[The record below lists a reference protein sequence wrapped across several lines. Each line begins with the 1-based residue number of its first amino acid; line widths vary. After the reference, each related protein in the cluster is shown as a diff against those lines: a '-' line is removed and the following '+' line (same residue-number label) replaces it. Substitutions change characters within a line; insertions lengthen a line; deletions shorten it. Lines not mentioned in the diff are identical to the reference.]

1 MAVGI
6 LGNYKELLCPVRT
19 GGLPVQPLLLCLC
32 LPVVPFLWRRAF
44 PYADTERDRQTKA
57 CKGDALRLCALAI
70 PNEKKIAACM
80 ARKKEKLSPA
90 CREYFKDTPAP
101 PAKTKAKGQAG
112 RHTTPAM
119 H

>member
-1 MAVGI
+1 MP
-6 LGNYKELLCPVRT
+6 CPNRRFART
-19 GGLPVQPLLLCLC
+19 TSFVVSVFVCGVVFLAAALPA
-32 LPVVPFLWRRAF
+32 R
-44 PYADTERDRQTKA
+44 ADTERAQQTRA

-101 PAKTKAKGQAG
+101 PAKTKARAVKHAS
-112 RHTTPAM
+112 PAM

>member
-1 MAVGI
+1 MSSPNRRFA
-6 LGNYKELLCPVRT
+6 RT
-19 GGLPVQPLLLCLC
+19 ASLALSAFACGVVFVAAGLPA
-32 LPVVPFLWRRAF
+32 R
-44 PYADTERDRQTKA
+44 ADTAREQQTKA

-90 CREYFKDTPAP
+90 CRVYFKDTPPP
-101 PAKTKAKGQAG
+101 PAKTKAKGKAGKQALP
-112 RHTTPAM
+112 PAM

>member
-1 MAVGI
+1 MS
-6 LGNYKELLCPVRT
+6 CPNRRFART
-19 GGLPVQPLLLCLC
+19 ASFVVSVFACGVVFVVASLPA
-32 LPVVPFLWRRAF
+32 W
-44 PYADTERDRQTKA
+44 ADTERDRQTKA

-90 CREYFKDTPAP
+90 CHEYFKDTSAP